1 MKRKNLIISSLVLSA
16 ASLLAGCGGGDYDAG
31 TAFGNTML
39 PMVWIIGLLVV
50 MYVIMILPENKR
62 KKKAQEMRNSI
73 EVGDKITTIGGI
85 VGKVVHVTNDTVT
98 FETGE
103 DRVRIEVTKWAISAN
118 EGKGANKE
126 TTSSDEK
133 LEG

>member
-1 MKRKNLIISSLVLSA
+1 MKRKNLIISSLVLGA

-50 MYVIMILPENKR
+50 MYVFMILPENKR

-85 VGKVVHVTNDTVT
+85 VGKVVHVTNDT
-98 FETGE
+98 GE